1 MGETWE
7 YEARVK
13 HKGRINTVKIF
24 TDSDM
29 EAQVQASMKGK
40 VIAIRKMCKVNTAV
54 GLQ

>member
-13 HKGRINTVKIF
+13 HKGRISTVKIF

-40 VIAIRKMCKVNTAV
+40 VIAIKKICKVNTAMRP
-54 GLQ
+54 Q